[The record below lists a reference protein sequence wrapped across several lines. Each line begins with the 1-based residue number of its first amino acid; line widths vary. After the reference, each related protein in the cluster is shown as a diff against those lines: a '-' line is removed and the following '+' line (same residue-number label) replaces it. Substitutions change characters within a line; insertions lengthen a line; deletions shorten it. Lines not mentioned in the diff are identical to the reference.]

1 MHTAH
6 CGCSGAEA
14 PGFRDFPGLLT
25 AKENRN
31 GSRRTLPHQNHLLSC
46 TILLSPW
53 NFQAVRLCGVNV
65 LPSHHRMSLSPAPPA
80 QTTPADLPRVLGAS
94 QATAIVVGTIIG
106 SGIFL
111 VPSEMMRDAGSSA
124 LVYLAWIVGGLLS
137 LFGAMTYAELGAMLP
152 YAGGEYVYLRGA
164 YGDTTA
170 FLYMWTWFAVAKPA
184 SIAAVTLGL
193 ARTLGVF
200 PAFHWLTAH
209 VPGLPLL
216 WSQLFAIAVT
226 WFMTGLNYLGIKK
239 AGDFQLVFT
248 ILKAVL
254 ILVVVG
260 FCFASAAGSFVN
272 FTTSLPHAPGG
283 FSGFMLALIATLWAY
298 DGWNDLTMVAGEVRQ
313 PERNLPIALIGGLF
327 IVGALFMATNAAIQY
342 ILPAAQ
348 IAASERP
355 AVAALSVVAGPGG
368 AGFVA
373 AAMALSIFVTLNGT
387 VMSGARVP
395 FAAARDRLF
404 FAQFAHIHPRFQSP
418 STSLIVQGSLSTILL
433 LFLSQFQKQFELAVF
448 AEWLFYMLTTTT
460 VFFYRR
466 RRPDLARPYRVWGY
480 PVLPA
485 IFVLCAGFVLIWSFA
500 GNFKGSLLGTGLIL
514 LGLPFLWIVRRRYGA
529 SIPADLSH
537 APSSSD

>member
-1 MHTAH
+1 MSQTV
-6 CGCSGAEA
+6 
-14 PGFRDFPGLLT
+14 
-25 AKENRN
+25 
-31 GSRRTLPHQNHLLSC
+31 
-46 TILLSPW
+46 SPI
-53 NFQAVRLCGVNV
+53 
-65 LPSHHRMSLSPAPPA
+65 A
-80 QTTPADLPRVLGAS
+80 QKTPADLPRVLGAS

-111 VPSEMMRDAGSSA
+111 VPREMMQDTGSPL

-184 SIAAVTLGL
+184 SIAAVTSGL

-200 PAFHWLTAH
+200 PAFHKLAAH
-209 VPGLPLL
+209 VPGTGPFPLL
-216 WSQLFAIAVT
+216 WSQVFAIAVT

-254 ILVVVG
+254 IVVVAVL
-260 FCFASAAGSFVN
+260 CFASPAGSWSN
-272 FTTSLPHAPGG
+272 FATSLPHAIGG
-283 FSGFMLALIATLWAY
+283 FGGFMLALIATLWAY
-298 DGWNDLTMVAGEVRQ
+298 DGWNDLTMVAGEVRR
-313 PERNLPIALIGGLF
+313 PERSLPVALIGGLF
-327 IVGALFMATNAAIQY
+327 IVGVLFMATNAAIQY

-355 AVAALSVVAGPGG
+355 AVAALSVVAGLRG
-368 AGFVA
+368 AAFVA

-404 FAQFAHIHPRFQSP
+404 FPQFANIHPRFQSP
-418 STSLIVQGSLSTILL
+418 STSLVVQGLLSTLLL
-433 LFLSQFQKQFELAVF
+433 LFLSQFQQHFELAVF

-460 VFFYRR
+460 VFIYRR
-466 RRPDLARPYRVWGY
+466 RRPDLPRPYRVWGY

-485 IFVLCAGFVLIWSFA
+485 IFVVCAAAVLVWSFA
-500 GNFKGSLLGTGLIL
+500 GNLEGSLIGSGLIL
-514 LGLPFLWIVRRRYGA
+514 LGLPAMWIVRKRYG
-529 SIPADLSH
+529 
-537 APSSSD
+537 PSVPIQQSRCI